1 MRQLDPC
8 KSSLRTVAPLCLVVL
23 GAILALL
30 AASAFSQQQGGPYT
44 LNPSVIPGA
53 GGASTNANTR
63 IEGSAAQHSSATS
76 TAGNYV
82 LEAGFWPNAEPCP
95 FALSPLGELLTQ
107 SGGPGSI
114 NVIAA
119 ASCSWTA
126 STKDHWILVTS
137 KESDTG
143 NGVVTF
149 EARENFT
156 GSARQTAINISGIN
170 HIVVQ
175 DAGLGEDCG
184 YLISPKFQSFPAS
197 GGGGIINVTA
207 AERCAWQAVTSVN
220 WVTIT
225 SGSVG
230 IGNGTVSYSV
240 GANPGA
246 AGRNATV
253 IISDQAF
260 AVKQKG
266 N

>member
-1 MRQLDPC
+1 
-8 KSSLRTVAPLCLVVL
+8 VVL

-44 LNPSVIPGA
+44 LHPSVIPG
-53 GGASTNANTR
+53 GGRASTNANTR

-76 TAGNYV
+76 TAGNYI

-95 FALSPLGELLTQ
+95 FALSPLDKFLTQ
-107 SGGPGSI
+107 SGGPGGI
-114 NVIAA
+114 TVIAT

-126 STKDHWILVTS
+126 STKDDWILITS
-137 KESDTG
+137 EESGTG

-156 GSARQTAINISGIN
+156 GSARQAVINVSGFN
-170 HIVVQ
+170 HVVVQ
-175 DAGLGEDCG
+175 DAGLGEDCR

-197 GGGGIINVTA
+197 GGSGTINVTA
-207 AERCAWQAVTSVN
+207 AERCAWQAVSSVN

-225 SGSVG
+225 SSSVG
-230 IGNGTVSYSV
+230 IGNGTVTYSV

-253 IISDQAF
+253 IIGGQAF